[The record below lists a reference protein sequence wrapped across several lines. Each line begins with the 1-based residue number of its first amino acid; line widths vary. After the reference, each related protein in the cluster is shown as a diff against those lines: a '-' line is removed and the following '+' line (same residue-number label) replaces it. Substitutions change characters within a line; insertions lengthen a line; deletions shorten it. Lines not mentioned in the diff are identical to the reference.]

1 MESRLT
7 PYQAAPL
14 IDCTA
19 ALVFAPHPD
28 DETLGCG
35 GLLAACHVAGIP
47 THAIIVTS
55 GDFGEHGKVGSAA
68 REAETRA
75 AADVLGIG
83 TVQFW
88 REPDRG
94 VACDERT
101 IAAARQAI
109 LDTNAD
115 LILAPSFHEIH
126 PDHRATA
133 WIVIEATRRLAEEG
147 RNLRLAMYE
156 VGAPLHRVDVLV
168 DITAHESAKRAAVA
182 KYVSQLRIQPYDA
195 VIFSLNHYRTYTLP
209 ASVKYAEAFC
219 ILDADMLKDPVRITE
234 AELLRQER
242 LGLVTVGMPEWLKE
256 AGLKEAGLKGAGLKG
271 AGVKE
276 GSLLDRLWRRKK

>member
-7 PYQAAPL
+7 PYQAVPL
-14 IDCTA
+14 IECTA

-35 GLLAACHVAGIP
+35 GLLAACHAAGIP
-47 THAIIVTS
+47 THAVIVTS

-68 REAETRA
+68 REAETNA
-75 AADVLGIG
+75 AAEVLGID
-83 TVQFW
+83 TVKFW
-88 REPDRG
+88 REPDRS
-94 VACDERT
+94 VACNART

-109 LDTNAD
+109 LDANAD
-115 LILAPSFHEIH
+115 LILAPSCHEIH

-147 RNLRLAMYE
+147 RTVRVAMYE

-168 DITAHESAKRAAVA
+168 DITTHATVKRAALA
-182 KYVSQLRIQPYDA
+182 KYVSQLSLRPYDT

-219 ILDADMLKDPVRITE
+219 ILDTDMLKDPARIIE
-234 AELLRQER
+234 GELQRQER
-242 LGLVTVGMPEWLKE
+242 LGLVTVGMPEELRRE
-256 AGLKEAGLKGAGLKG
+256 GLKPR
-271 AGVKE
+271 
-276 GSLLDRLWRRKK
+276 SFMDRLLGRHQ

>member
-1 MESRLT
+1 M
-7 PYQAAPL
+7 
-14 IDCTA
+14 
-19 ALVFAPHPD
+19 
-28 DETLGCG
+28 
-35 GLLAACHVAGIP
+35 
-47 THAIIVTS
+47 
-55 GDFGEHGKVGSAA
+55 GSAA
-68 REAETRA
+68 REAETSA
-75 AADVLGIG
+75 AAEVLGIDS
-83 TVQFW
+83 VQFW

-94 VACDERT
+94 VVCNERT
-101 IAAARQAI
+101 IAAARKAI

-147 RNLRLAMYE
+147 RNLRVAMYE

-168 DITAHESAKRAAVA
+168 DITAHEAAKRAAVA
-182 KYVSQLRIQPYDA
+182 KYVSQLSIQPYDA

-219 ILDADMLKDPVRITE
+219 ILDAETLKEPERIVE

-242 LGLVTVGMPEWLKE
+242 LGLVTVEMPE
-256 AGLKEAGLKGAGLKG
+256 GLKNN
-271 AGVKE
+271 

>member
-7 PYQAAPL
+7 PYQAVPL
-14 IDCTA
+14 IECTA

-35 GLLAACHVAGIP
+35 GLLAACHTAGIP
-47 THAIIVTS
+47 THAVIVTS
-55 GDFGEHGKVGSAA
+55 GDFGEHGKVGGVA
-68 REAETRA
+68 REAETSA
-75 AADVLGIG
+75 AATVLGIS
-83 TVQFW
+83 TVKFW

-94 VACDERT
+94 VVCNERT

-109 LDTNAD
+109 FDSNAD
-115 LILAPSFHEIH
+115 LILTPSFHEIH

-147 RNLRLAMYE
+147 RHLRVAMYE

-168 DITAHESAKRAAVA
+168 DITAHEIVKRAAIA
-182 KYVSQLRIQPYDA
+182 KYISQLSLRPYDT

-209 ASVKYAEAFC
+209 TSVKCAEAFC
-219 ILDADMLKDPVRITE
+219 ILDAETLKDPALIIE
-234 AELLRQER
+234 GELQRQER
-242 LGLVTVGMPEWLKE
+242 LGLVTVGMPE
-256 AGLKEAGLKGAGLKG
+256 GLKEETLKETGFNK
-271 AGVKE
+271 

>member
-7 PYQAAPL
+7 PYQAVPL
-14 IDCTA
+14 IECTA

-35 GLLAACHVAGIP
+35 GLLAACHAAGIP
-47 THAIIVTS
+47 TYAIIVTS
-55 GDFGEHGKVGSAA
+55 GDFGDHGKAGSAA

-75 AADVLGIG
+75 AAEVLGIG

-94 VACDERT
+94 VACNELT

-115 LILAPSFHEIH
+115 LILTPSFHEIH

-168 DITAHESAKRAAVA
+168 DITAHEAAKRAAIA
-182 KYVSQLRIQPYDA
+182 KYVSQLSIQPYDA
-195 VIFSLNHYRTYTLP
+195 VIFSLNHFRTYTLP

-219 ILDADMLKDPVRITE
+219 ILDADTLKDPARIIE

-242 LGLVTVGMPEWLKE
+242 LGLATVGVPE
-256 AGLKEAGLKGAGLKG
+256 GLRQAGLKGAGLK
-271 AGVKE
+271 E
-276 GSLLDRLWRRKK
+276 RSLLDRLWRRKK